1 MAHQRGSDDALAW
14 NKVVGNNVRVERIN
28 QGMSQADIA
37 KALGLSYQQLQ
48 KYENGANRISAGRL
62 YEIAK
67 ILKIPVDRL
76 FMGCTGGDEL
86 AVGDEPKDQLEL
98 RQDFMM
104 IDSITVRAAIS
115 GLVKSLNPN
124 RHSPNDGE

>member
-1 MAHQRGSDDALAW
+1 MANQRGSDDARAW
-14 NKVVGNNVRVERIN
+14 NKVVGNNVRVERN
-28 QGMSQADIA
+28 KQGITQEGIA
-37 KALGLSYQQLQ
+37 RDLGLSYQQLQ
-48 KYENGANRISAGRL
+48 KYETGANRISAGRL

-67 ILKIPVDRL
+67 IMKIPVDRL

-86 AVGDEPKDQLEL
+86 AMGDEPKDQLEL

>member
-48 KYENGANRISAGRL
+48 KYTQRRMASW
-62 YEIAK
+62 
-67 ILKIPVDRL
+67 
-76 FMGCTGGDEL
+76 L
-86 AVGDEPKDQLEL
+86 A
-98 RQDFMM
+98 RC
-104 IDSITVRAAIS
+104 
-115 GLVKSLNPN
+115 
-124 RHSPNDGE
+124 